1 MLKFPHN
8 FYWGTA
14 TAAFQIEGHPEEYL
28 GKLSDWSEWID
39 REDKVLKP
47 TNNGRAVEHYQHL
60 IEDINL
66 IKGLNNNAYRFSFNW
81 ARLHRAP
88 GEFDENTARFYDSL
102 LDELMDS
109 NSKNRIEPFATIVH
123 FVLPNWLAK
132 QGGWENPKTAHE
144 FKNFTEY
151 LVKRFGQKIKY
162 WITFNEPNIF
172 LGFGYESGIWPPGF
186 QNDWNRYL
194 KAYQGLVLGHQL
206 AYKVIKENNPKAQ
219 VGIAQNLYCYEPYDQ
234 DLVTH
239 PWQSLDSVPN
249 ILRKQLH
256 NHAFIESC
264 VDLEALDFLGVNYYT
279 RFSYQLN
286 PQAPDAINAQAP
298 SSFWGELLNR
308 AEQKNTQSKFN
319 SLGWELYP
327 EGLYKALTDKAL
339 VRLIGNLP
347 VFITENGYCKIEK
360 EAEDLEDPERI
371 KFIKNHLVY
380 LHKAISK
387 GVNLNG
393 YFYWSLLDNFEWAL
407 GMNPRFGL
415 VHVNHSSFARTPKAS
430 YHYYSQVAKQNGIV

>member
-1 MLKFPHN
+1 
-8 FYWGTA
+8 
-14 TAAFQIEGHPEEYL
+14 
-28 GKLSDWSEWID
+28 
-39 REDKVLKP
+39 
-47 TNNGRAVEHYQHL
+47 
-60 IEDINL
+60 
-66 IKGLNNNAYRFSFNW
+66 
-81 ARLHRAP
+81 
-88 GEFDENTARFYDSL
+88 
-102 LDELMDS
+102 
-109 NSKNRIEPFATIVH
+109 
-123 FVLPNWLAK
+123 
-132 QGGWENPKTAHE
+132 
-144 FKNFTEY
+144 
-151 LVKRFGQKIKY
+151 
-162 WITFNEPNIF
+162 

-256 NHAFIESC
+256 NHALIESC

-286 PQAPDAINAQAP
+286 PQAPDAINPQAP
-298 SSFWGELLNR
+298 SIFWGELLDR
-308 AEQKNTQSKFN
+308 AKQKNSTSKFN

-360 EAEDLEDPERI
+360 ESEDLEDPERI
-371 KFIKNHLVY
+371 KFIRNHLVY

-387 GVNLNG
+387 GVNLKG

-430 YHYYSQVAKQNGIV
+430 YHYYSQIAKQNGIV